1 MRRGKG
7 WRVFGL
13 DYQAIRFWIDIG
25 ILAWAFT
32 VSGFVIWDRRNKVTQ
47 EAVVTLR
54 HEVAKELADI
64 KANLETRR
72 ARVDESLEAMRA
84 RLSETPTRMD
94 LTQLYKAIGEVSQV
108 ATELR
113 GTVHSVEATLHMINQ
128 HLLDK

>member
-1 MRRGKG
+1 
-7 WRVFGL
+7 VFGL

-72 ARVDESLEAMRA
+72 ARVDESLETMRA